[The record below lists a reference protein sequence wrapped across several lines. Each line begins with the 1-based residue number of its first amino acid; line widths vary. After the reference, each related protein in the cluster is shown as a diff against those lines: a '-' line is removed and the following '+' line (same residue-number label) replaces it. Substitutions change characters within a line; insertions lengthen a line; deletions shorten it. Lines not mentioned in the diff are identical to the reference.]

1 MVVWTCAEHVEI
13 RYGAIPSGRTKY
25 CRIMRSISNLILVIL
40 TVISFYV
47 ILYVGLGFGWPV
59 GTSENYE
66 RINKV
71 LENLSYSYLAGC
83 IFYVLTVS
91 VPYRLRRHKLDK
103 VLHSKI
109 SIIVGKLQDSK
120 QCVRSLSEFQNN
132 IFLSDAEMLDR
143 MESTSFSTPSSMSF
157 FYGNNIVSYLNSQ
170 KKEIL
175 DLVYDLQRY
184 GDLLSDK
191 ELKTLGELTDCK
203 YFELLKIAG
212 NPITDNPQIR
222 RSTGEMLLV
231 AEGIIKNI
239 AKTY

>member
-1 MVVWTCAEHVEI
+1 MHAQVVVWTCAEHVEI
-13 RYGAIPSGRTKY
+13 RYDAIPSGRTKY
-25 CRIMRSISNLILVIL
+25 YRIMRNISNLILVIL

-132 IFLSDAEMLDR
+132 I
-143 MESTSFSTPSSMSF
+143 
-157 FYGNNIVSYLNSQ
+157 
-170 KKEIL
+170 
-175 DLVYDLQRY
+175 
-184 GDLLSDK
+184 
-191 ELKTLGELTDCK
+191 LK
-203 YFELLKIAG
+203 FRI
-212 NPITDNPQIR
+212 
-222 RSTGEMLLV
+222 
-231 AEGIIKNI
+231 
-239 AKTY
+239 

>member
-1 MVVWTCAEHVEI
+1 
-13 RYGAIPSGRTKY
+13 
-25 CRIMRSISNLILVIL
+25 MRSISNLILVIL

-157 FYGNNIVSYLNSQ
+157 FYGNNIASYLNSQ

-184 GDLLSDK
+184 GDLLSV
-191 ELKTLGELTDCK
+191 
-203 YFELLKIAG
+203 
-212 NPITDNPQIR
+212 R
-222 RSTGEMLLV
+222 
-231 AEGIIKNI
+231 
-239 AKTY
+239 